1 MKPKKRR
8 RTLKRKVRTGF
19 TIVGAILFF
28 SGVIAI
34 FEFIRIDRATSGVIN
49 DSILSIDAERSLM
62 QSSEEYNM
70 KLLSM
75 LESDTPPEDYG
86 TAMKEVFAATLEALP
101 DNFTT
106 AQENT
111 YADSV
116 RLAYAAYMQV
126 VLEAPEVWDQGLTSR
141 YEWYFGRVQQYYTYL
156 REYLNNLNSLS
167 NSALQN
173 HAEMMESTFF
183 RGMMP
188 SVAALTVG
196 LIVIMLFN
204 VFINYYV
211 LNPINKMGKN
221 LKDYVRVGKDYK
233 VTFDSDDEISD
244 LNDALTDL
252 IDEHKTM
259 KIRK

>member
-19 TIVGAILFF
+19 VVVGAILFF

-34 FEFIRIDRATSGVIN
+34 FEFIRIARAPSGVIN
-49 DSILSIDAERSLM
+49 DSILSIDAEHSLM

-86 TAMKEVFAATLEALP
+86 AAMKETFAATLEALP

-106 AQENT
+106 AQETT

-126 VLEAPEVWDQGLTSR
+126 VMEAPQVWDRGLTSR
-141 YEWYFGRVQQYYTYL
+141 YEW
-156 REYLNNLNSLS
+156 
-167 NSALQN
+167 
-173 HAEMMESTFF
+173 
-183 RGMMP
+183 
-188 SVAALTVG
+188 
-196 LIVIMLFN
+196 
-204 VFINYYV
+204 
-211 LNPINKMGKN
+211 
-221 LKDYVRVGKDYK
+221 
-233 VTFDSDDEISD
+233 
-244 LNDALTDL
+244 
-252 IDEHKTM
+252 
-259 KIRK
+259 